1 MSFVRLFVCFQY
13 PLDIGNLTT
22 ELKKA
27 YEQLASSLRSAEI
40 RLRDE
45 EIEETR
51 QKHEENLR
59 RRIHHLQAIVD
70 EHTRFLRN
78 YRQRQIEELNRINT
92 EVIRA
97 KETLLNEVES

>member
-1 MSFVRLFVCFQY
+1 MTS
-13 PLDIGNLTT
+13 

-27 YEQLASSLRSAEI
+27 NEQLASSLRGVEI

-70 EHTRFLRN
+70 EHRSFLRN
-78 YRQRQIEELNRINT
+78 YRQRQVEELNRINRA
-92 EVIRA
+92 VIRA
-97 KETLLNEVES
+97 RETLLNKVDN

>member
-1 MSFVRLFVCFQY
+1 M
-13 PLDIGNLTT
+13 TT

-27 YEQLASSLRSAEI
+27 YDQLASSLRSAEI

-70 EHTRFLRN
+70 EHRSFLRN
-78 YRQRQIEELNRINT
+78 YRQRQIEELNRINR
-92 EVIRA
+92 VVVRA
-97 KETLLNEVES
+97 KETLLNEV